1 MGNWADR
8 IDELES
14 ENFDLLE
21 ENRRLDDEVTDLLYE
36 VDLLKDKLASVQE
49 ERDNLEKQLDQVAH
63 EHYLDWARAEAAERR
78 VKELESLLAKAVG
91 RAETAEVLAEDY
103 RASNDS
109 WRESFEITIEAYDEV
124 QSRANIW
131 FEVAKDLVRT
141 RDFWVEIAQEHYDKA
156 AEADENVQYWEE
168 SSWEDSEDFYT
179 LMGDLD
185 AVQERAN
192 SWFEV
197 AKDLVRA
204 RDFWVEIAQEQFDK
218 AAEAERAV
226 QELKS
231 ALRVLG
237 S

>member
-1 MGNWADR
+1 MIPLGNWQER

-36 VDLLKDKLASVQE
+36 IDMLKDKLSEAQG
-49 ERDNLEKQLDQVAH
+49 ERDKLK
-63 EHYLDWARAEAAERR
+63 
-78 VKELESLLAKAVG
+78 KLLAREVN
-91 RAETAEVLAEDY
+91 RAETAEVLNEDY
-103 RASNDS
+103 RAANDA

-124 QSRANIW
+124 QA
-131 FEVAKDLVRT
+131 
-141 RDFWVEIAQEHYDKA
+141 
-156 AEADENVQYWEE
+156 
-168 SSWEDSEDFYT
+168 
-179 LMGDLD
+179 
-185 AVQERAN
+185 RAN

-204 RDFWVEIAQEQFDK
+204 RDFWVGIAQEQFDK
-218 AAEAERAV
+218 AAKAENTV
-226 QELKS
+226 DELKA

>member
-36 VDLLKDKLASVQE
+36 VDLLKDKLAATQE

-78 VKELESLLAKAVG
+78 VKELESLLAKAAN
-91 RAETAEVLAEDY
+91 REETAEILAEDC

-109 WRESFEITIEAYDEV
+109 WRESLEIAIEAYDEV
-124 QSRANIW
+124 QSRANTW

-156 AEADENVQYWEE
+156 AQ
-168 SSWEDSEDFYT
+168 
-179 LMGDLD
+179 
-185 AVQERAN
+185 
-192 SWFEV
+192 
-197 AKDLVRA
+197 
-204 RDFWVEIAQEQFDK
+204 
-218 AAEAERAV
+218 AEKAV

>member
-63 EHYLDWARAEAAERR
+63 EHYLDWSRAEQAEDRINTIKSALCARADNLMDQLDATVTERDHLRAKKTELELDVEALLALVEYWQEKAAEAAE
-78 VKELESLLAKAVG
+78 G
-91 RAETAEVLAEDY
+91 
-103 RASNDS
+103 
-109 WRESFEITIEAYDEV
+109 
-124 QSRANIW
+124 
-131 FEVAKDLVRT
+131 
-141 RDFWVEIAQEHYDKA
+141 
-156 AEADENVQYWEE
+156 VQYWEE
-168 SSWEDSEDFYT
+168 SSREDSEDFYT

>member
-36 VDLLKDKLASVQE
+36 VDLLKDKLASAQE

-78 VKELESLLAKAVG
+78 VKELEDLLAQAVG
-91 RAETAEVLAEDY
+91 RAETAEVLTEDC
-103 RASNDS
+103 RAANDA
-109 WRESFEITIEAYDEV
+109 WRESFEITVEAYDEV
-124 QSRANIW
+124 QSRA
-131 FEVAKDLVRT
+131 DT
-141 RDFWVEIAQEHYDKA
+141 
-156 AEADENVQYWEE
+156 
-168 SSWEDSEDFYT
+168 
-179 LMGDLD
+179 
-185 AVQERAN
+185 
-192 SWFEV
+192 WFEV

-204 RDFWVEIAQEQFDK
+204 RDFWVEIAQEHFDK
-218 AAEAERAV
+218 AAQAEKAV

>member
-36 VDLLKDKLASVQE
+36 VDLLKDKLASAQE

-78 VKELESLLAKAVG
+78 VKELEDLLAKAVN

-124 QSRANIW
+124 QSRANTW

-156 AEADENVQYWEE
+156 AQ
-168 SSWEDSEDFYT
+168 
-179 LMGDLD
+179 
-185 AVQERAN
+185 
-192 SWFEV
+192 
-197 AKDLVRA
+197 
-204 RDFWVEIAQEQFDK
+204 
-218 AAEAERAV
+218 AEKAV